1 MSVDTVWCVVPTAG
15 QVVPLGSDCPPTRL
29 PLGGST
35 VLEQTLGRLAAHPR
49 VAGLMMALDR
59 NDAHGLAVDQL
70 HGKPVLTADG
80 GFSRCDAV
88 LAGLRALPEAVGER
102 DFVLV
107 HDPLRPCVRGA
118 DIERLIVQAAPA
130 GGGLLGVPVR
140 EMLKRANDQRCSEAT
155 EQVDRR
161 WRALSPQMFRR
172 GELTRVMQA
181 VANRGWTVSDEAM
194 AMEIAGFRPLLVEGA
209 PDNLRVVTPD
219 DLAYAGFLLA
229 GDA

>member
-1 MSVDTVWCVVPTAG
+1 MWCVVPTAG
-15 QVVPLGSDCPPTRL
+15 QVVPLGSDLPPTRL

-35 VLEQTLGRLAAHPR
+35 VVEQTLGCLAAHPR
-49 VAGLMMALDR
+49 VAGLMVALDR
-59 NDAHGLAVDQL
+59 NDAHGLAVDHL
-70 HGKPVLTADG
+70 HGKPVLTTDG

-107 HDPLRPCVRGA
+107 HDPLRPYVRGA
-118 DIERLIVQAAPA
+118 DIERLITEAAPA
-130 GGGLLGVPVR
+130 GGGLLALPLR
-140 EMLKRANDQRCSEAT
+140 DMLKCANDQRCSELT
-155 EQVDRR
+155 ERLDRR
-161 WRALSPQMFRR
+161 WLALTPQMFRR

-209 PDNLRVVTPD
+209 ADNIRVVSPD

-229 GDA
+229 RKA